1 MIEKI
6 EWQNETFALILRHSF
21 DKDGVNFITAER
33 NPLQLGVL
41 NHRMGTIIKPHVH
54 NSSEKIINSIH
65 EILHIEYGKV
75 EADFY
80 DSQGKPIGR
89 AILNMGDTVL
99 LMSGGHG
106 FKILEDC
113 KIIEVKQGPYGGV
126 ESDKKR
132 F

>member
-6 EWQNETFALILRHSF
+6 EWQNETLALIVRHSF
-21 DKDGVNFITAER
+21 NNDGVNFVTAES

-41 NHRMGTIIKPHVH
+41 KHRTGTIIKPHAH
-54 NSSEKIINSIH
+54 NSSEKIIKSIH
-65 EILHIEYGKV
+65 EILHIEYGKIA
-75 EADFY
+75 ADFY
-80 DSQGKPIGR
+80 DSQGKQVGN
-89 AILNMGDTVL
+89 AILNMGDTIL

-106 FKILEDC
+106 FRILEDS
-113 KIIEVKQGPYGGV
+113 KIIEVKQGPYGGA